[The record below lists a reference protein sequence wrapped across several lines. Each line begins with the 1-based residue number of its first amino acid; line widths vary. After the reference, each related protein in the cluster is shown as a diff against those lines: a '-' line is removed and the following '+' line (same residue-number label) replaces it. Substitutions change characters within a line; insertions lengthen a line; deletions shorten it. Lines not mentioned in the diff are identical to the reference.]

1 MNSKE
6 HWKNVYQNKS
16 AEEVSWYQA
25 IPTIS
30 LSIIRDSGLKKE
42 QAIIDVGG
50 GASTLVD
57 SLLQEGF
64 EDITVLDLSSQALE
78 VAKQRLGERAE
89 AVDWL
94 AEDITQFSP
103 KKKVFFW
110 HDRAVFHFLTQS
122 EDRAKYKKI
131 LASSVLSGGY
141 VMIAVFS
148 IGGPEQC
155 SGLDIVQYDADK
167 IKEALGVEFKLID
180 EQVEQH
186 MTPSGN
192 AQLFRYFV
200 FRKVESAE

>member
-16 AEEVSWYQA
+16 AEEVSWYQRVPTVSLA
-25 IPTIS
+25 IIH
-30 LSIIRDSGLKKE
+30 DVGLQKN
-42 QAIIDVGG
+42 QGIIDVGG

-57 SLLQEGF
+57 CLLQAGF
-64 EDITVLDLSSQALE
+64 EDISVLDLSPQALE
-78 VAKQRLGERAE
+78 IAKQRLGKRAE
-89 AVDWL
+89 EVDWL

-103 KKKVFFW
+103 KKKVDFW

-131 LASSVLSGGY
+131 LASSVISGGY
-141 VMIAVFS
+141 IMIAVFS

-167 IKEALGVEFKLID
+167 IKEELGGEFQLID
-180 EQVEQH
+180 ERVEQH
-186 MTPSGN
+186 QTPSGN
-192 AQLFRYFV
+192 AQLFCYFV
-200 FRKVESAE
+200 FRKR